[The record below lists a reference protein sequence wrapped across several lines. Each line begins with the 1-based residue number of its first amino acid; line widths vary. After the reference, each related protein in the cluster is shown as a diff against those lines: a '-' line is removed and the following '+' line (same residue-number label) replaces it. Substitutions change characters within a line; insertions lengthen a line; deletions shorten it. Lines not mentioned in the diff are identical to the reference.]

1 MEEEPSGEDPLPAE
15 VLRRLPRLPGAA
27 AGTRRGGAA
36 DWPCP
41 PVPGGGARR
50 QPLRGVGGGVAGGS
64 REGLRPHADAG
75 GRALRQEQGL
85 HAPLPH
91 HARQAA
97 LLRTRGLR
105 TVRTRAERRR
115 HGGVCPHGGAAE
127 VLRGAR

>member
-1 MEEEPSGEDPLPAE
+1 MEEEPGGEGPLPAE
-15 VLRRLPRLPGAA
+15 VLRRLPRLPGVA

-41 PVPGGGARR
+41 PVAGGGVRQ
-50 QPLRGVGGGVAGGS
+50 QPLRGVSDGVAGRA

-91 HARQAA
+91 HTRQAA
-97 LLRTRGLR
+97 LLRPRGLR
-105 TVRTRAERRR
+105 AVHAGAECWR
-115 HGGVCPHGGAAE
+115 HGGVCPHGGTAE
-127 VLRGAR
+127 VLRVAL